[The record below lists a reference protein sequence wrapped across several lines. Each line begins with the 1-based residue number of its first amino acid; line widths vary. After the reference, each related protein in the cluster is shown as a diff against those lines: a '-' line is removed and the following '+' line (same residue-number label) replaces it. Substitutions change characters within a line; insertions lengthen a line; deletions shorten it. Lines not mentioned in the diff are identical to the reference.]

1 MFWNLRP
8 CSRRFRFGFHL
19 VIGRSGLG
27 LGLGLGRSGLGLGLG
42 LGRSGLGLG
51 RSGLGLG
58 LGLAKKVLLT
68 SLCAILLFVYQWN
81 N

>member
-1 MFWNLRP
+1 MCWNLRP
-8 CSRRFRFGFHL
+8 CSRRFRFGLHL

-42 LGRSGLGLG
+42 

-68 SLCAILLFVYQWN
+68 SLRLTHV
-81 N
+81 